1 MMPVLLHRG
10 QQQLSASDNRQV
22 IPVCQCGQTLKTCR
36 EYQSCKARSVKWH
49 IAFIA
54 LCVVAFLYC
63 KNKAM
68 IQKSMA
74 AVFFVVEL
82 SPETIWPFFSSVL
95 GVPLVIKSGSWN

>member
-10 QQQLSASDNRQV
+10 QQQISASNNRQV

-54 LCVVAFLYC
+54 LCVVAILYC
-63 KNKAM
+63 KNKVI

-74 AVFFVVEL
+74 EL
-82 SPETIWPFFSSVL
+82 SPETIWLFFSSVL